1 MTIPRRYT
9 PTDRLFIQLDQA
21 LSTVF
26 GRPATTGRPDPAE
39 VIDEADLTAPERR
52 HAARLMRVNHTG
64 EVCAQALYHGQA
76 MTARSPQV
84 HRAMREA
91 AAEES
96 DHLAWCERRIHEL
109 GGRTSLLNPLF
120 YTGSLSLGALAGRIG
135 DRWSLGFVAETE
147 YQVEHHLDD
156 HLRRLPQRDDKSRAV
171 LLTMRDDEVRHA
183 ETALA
188 AGGKRPPWPVRLAM
202 KVMSKAMTKS
212 TYWV

>member
-120 YTGSLSLGALAGRIG
+120 YTGSLGLGALAGRIG